1 MPSSGVTASAMAA
14 RVRGVLFDLD
24 GTLYS
29 NANGYRKHVIGRLF
43 SFMHEHLGIPRS
55 TPAESIWRPLFDKYH
70 QSERGFREEGYARA
84 YLRINGVWRDHLLF
98 AMLAADWRTG

>member
-1 MPSSGVTASAMAA
+1 MAA
-14 RVRGVLFDLD
+14 TAAAQPARRRVLLFDLD

-70 QSERGFREEGYARA
+70 QSERGFREEGYTFDRVHCECCFRA
-84 YLRINGVWRDHLLF
+84 QCGRYR
-98 AMLAADWRTG
+98 